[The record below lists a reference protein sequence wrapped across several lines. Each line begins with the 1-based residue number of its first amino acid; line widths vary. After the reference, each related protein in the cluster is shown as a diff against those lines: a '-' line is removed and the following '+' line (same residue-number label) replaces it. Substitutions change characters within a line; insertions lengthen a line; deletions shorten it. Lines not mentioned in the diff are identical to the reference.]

1 MKPTITAARPRM
13 ASGGRTL
20 DERRF
25 ALLEN
30 WWGSRSTADRRH
42 TVHAMSRIV
51 LTYKETPTDG
61 RVLMASP
68 ESAASDTRSRPRR
81 LLKPNTV
88 RTITRLNAAAIAADQ
103 RIGSW

>member
-1 MKPTITAARPRM
+1 M
-13 ASGGRTL
+13 
-20 DERRF
+20 
-25 ALLEN
+25 
-30 WWGSRSTADRRH
+30 
-42 TVHAMSRIV
+42 
-51 LTYKETPTDG
+51 G

-103 RIGSW
+103 RIG